1 MSLIFKTIFLGI
13 LQGLTEFLPISSTGH
28 MIIVEEYLPLPTEE
42 FKKAFFVIVQL
53 GSILAVLV
61 YFWKKLFPAA
71 AFKEKV
77 HFNEF
82 CRLWLK
88 VAVGVLPVMLLGYL
102 FGKAIQEHLYGVW
115 TVAIALLLGGVVLL
129 VLEGR
134 KLPML
139 HNELESFPFAK
150 AIGVGLFQCIALI
163 PGVSRSAS
171 TIIGGLLLGASRTL
185 AVEYSFFLS
194 IPTMFAASAYSLLK
208 SGAHLT
214 RDEWTA
220 TAVGF
225 VTAFLVSWAVI
236 AFLMSYIR
244 KKDFRIF
251 GWYRIFLALLLIAWK
266 LSLRS

>member
-1 MSLIFKTIFLGI
+1 MSLVFKTIILGI
-13 LQGLTEFLPISSTGH
+13 IQGLTEFLPISSTGH
-28 MIIVEEYLPLPTEE
+28 LIIVEEYLDLPSEE

-61 YFWKKLFPAA
+61 YFWKKLFPAI
-71 AFKEKV
+71 AFKDKA
-77 HFNEF
+77 HFKDF
-82 CRLWLK
+82 CRMWLK

-102 FGKAIQEHLYGVW
+102 FGKAIQEYLYGIW
-115 TVAIALLLGGVVLL
+115 TVAIALFLGGLVLL
-129 VLEGR
+129 ILEGR

-139 HNELESFPFAK
+139 HNELETFPFSK
-150 AIGVGLFQCIALI
+150 ALGVGLFQCIALI

-214 RDEWTA
+214 RTEWTA

-225 VTAFLVSWAVI
+225 VTAFFVSWAVI

-244 KKDFRIF
+244 RKDFRIF
-251 GWYRIFLALLLIAWK
+251 GWYRIFLALLLITWK
-266 LSLRS
+266 LLRP

>member
-1 MSLIFKTIFLGI
+1 MSLILKTIFLGI
-13 LQGLTEFLPISSTGH
+13 IQGLTEFLPISSTGH

-42 FKKAFFVIVQL
+42 FKQAFFVIVQL

-71 AFKEKV
+71 AFKGKA
-77 HFNEF
+77 HFNAF

-102 FGKAIQEHLYGVW
+102 FGKAIQEHLYGIW

-129 VLEGR
+129 MLEGR
-134 KLPML
+134 KLPL
-139 HNELESFPFAK
+139 YHNELESFPFAK
-150 AIGVGLFQCIALI
+150 ALGIGLFQCIALI

-194 IPTMFAASAYSLLK
+194 IPTMFAASAYSLMK

-214 RDEWTA
+214 GDEWTA
-220 TAVGF
+220 TIVGF
-225 VTAFLVSWAVI
+225 ATAFLVSWAVI
-236 AFLMSYIR
+236 AFLMTYIR

-251 GWYRIFLALLLIAWK
+251 GWYRIFLALLLIVWK
-266 LSLRS
+266 LSR

>member
-1 MSLIFKTIFLGI
+1 MSLIFKTILLGI
-13 LQGLTEFLPISSTGH
+13 IQGLTEFLPISSTGH

-77 HFNEF
+77 HFNAF

-88 VAVGVLPVMLLGYL
+88 VAVGVLPVMILGYL
-102 FGKAIQEHLYGVW
+102 FGKTIQEHLYGIW
-115 TVAIALLLGGVVLL
+115 TVAIALLLGGVILL

-134 KLPML
+134 KLPL
-139 HNELESFPFAK
+139 HHNDLESFPFAK

-214 RDEWTA
+214 RNEWTA

-266 LSLRS
+266 LLR